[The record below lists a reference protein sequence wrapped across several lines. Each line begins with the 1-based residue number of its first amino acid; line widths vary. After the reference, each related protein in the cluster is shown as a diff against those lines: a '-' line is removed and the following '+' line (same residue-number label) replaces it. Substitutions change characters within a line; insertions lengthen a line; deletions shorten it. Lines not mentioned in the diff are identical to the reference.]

1 MYYKTQDEI
10 KRRRK
15 LAKIDGSKYTNRYA
29 FSGKLYC
36 SLCGSRFVGG
46 DNRKRADGTT
56 RKSWHCYNRHKYGKK
71 RTTEAGV
78 TLGCDNEI
86 VSDNALKL
94 VFMDILKQ
102 LNLNAEKIT
111 NDVAKAISS
120 IIDKRCIE
128 EDTKENLIKK
138 KNQLLEEKNKAINL
152 CIKEVITEEELKEQK
167 QFIDNQI
174 TDIEKEIKNLE
185 NKNETIQNKA
195 TILKEI
201 KEVITGIASLQTF
214 SDEVCKEIVEKVEVK
229 DKTHFDFYIRGKSG
243 NFFSASEGNILYG
256 KYEYGEGQNNKN
268 KLTLE
273 GNAFCVNEKSGNL
286 IQNGDFSQ
294 GFTGWEISNC
304 DGNDKVEDGVY
315 KFIGDANW
323 DKNIHQQINQAGKKG
338 DIYNLAA
345 WVNSRAVQHSTEKNI
360 NINKYTLP

>member
-256 KYEYGEGQNNKN
+256 KYGSF
-268 KLTLE
+268 
-273 GNAFCVNEKSGNL
+273 NAYCHRSCK
-286 IQNGDFSQ
+286 
-294 GFTGWEISNC
+294 
-304 DGNDKVEDGVY
+304 KY
-315 KFIGDANW
+315 KR
-323 DKNIHQQINQAGKKG
+323 KH
-338 DIYNLAA
+338 
-345 WVNSRAVQHSTEKNI
+345 
-360 NINKYTLP
+360 